1 MRNSV
6 WNHKLWKKKLN
17 ELPVET
23 DLDSAWSEMQSI
35 LDKNLPLSDLPKSEG
50 LTKTIGDKIVSMLGY
65 ILPAAAMM
73 VGLIYFFA
81 KQPKAEKTINTKE
94 INKNSL
100 LKAADTLKEI
110 DSAKSIN
117 IVPFQVKDSL
127 SSNTT
132 IGVNSNKT
140 LLPPS
145 HTDKSINEDRALAK
159 NNSAN
164 PNSTNV
170 IKTLPD
176 LLNQQLASS
185 IDYPETYSRV
195 PVSTI
200 QYVGFFST
208 NTRMINLIAYN
219 KRSEKNERIYKK
231 IKAKKNVKIKEQK
244 EIYTPQYNYSF
255 EAGLN
260 VYKSNQNI
268 FLGANTAYAINK
280 RLLVNAGLR
289 LSLAN
294 VVEGSY
300 THPSYNLKDSAK
312 KEDLTILDD
321 QQLTTADIPL
331 GLEYKISNR
340 ISIKAGPVLS
350 FLIKNGGMGSK
361 LGTVKNLFDT
371 VYNSKKINSALAN
384 STTNKLNIGFS
395 TGLSVRFKQFNIE
408 AGYRQNFTP
417 YKVSSDLGSYKK
429 DFKTFQIGIG
439 YSIK

>member
-1 MRNSV
+1 MRNSG

-17 ELPVET
+17 ELPVEI
-23 DLDSAWSEMQSI
+23 DLNSAWSEMQSI
-35 LDKNLPLSDLPKSEG
+35 LDHNLPLSDLPKSDG
-50 LTKTIGDKIVSMLGY
+50 LAKTIGNKIVSMLGY
-65 ILPAAAMM
+65 ILPAAAMIA
-73 VGLIYFFA
+73 GLIYFTT
-81 KQPKAEKTINTKE
+81 KQPKAEKSINAKQ

-100 LKAADTLKEI
+100 LKTPDILKVN
-110 DSAKSIN
+110 DSAKDSN
-117 IVPFQVKDSL
+117 QPKDSL
-127 SSNTT
+127 SSHTAFSIKINQNTLH
-132 IGVNSNKT
+132 S
-140 LLPPS
+140 S
-145 HTDKSINEDRALAK
+145 HSEKDITEDQAVLTQAS
-159 NNSAN
+159 SAN
-164 PNSTNV
+164 PNSTEA

-176 LLNQQLASS
+176 LSNQQITSS
-185 IDYPETYSRV
+185 IDHAGFNSN
-195 PVSTI
+195 VSLFTNRN
-200 QYVGFFST
+200 VGFFNI
-208 NTRMINLIAYN
+208 NTRMINLSAYN
-219 KRSEKNERIYKK
+219 KRSEKDERIYKK
-231 IKAKKNVKIKEQK
+231 TKRKKSVKIKEQK

-260 VYKSNQNI
+260 VYQSNQNI
-268 FLGANTAYAINK
+268 FLGANAAYAINK
-280 RLLVNAGLR
+280 RLIVNAGLR

-312 KEDLTILDD
+312 KEDLTILDHR
-321 QQLTTADIPL
+321 QLTTADIPL

-340 ISIKAGPVLS
+340 VSIKAGPVLS

-371 VYNSKKINSALAN
+371 VYNSKKINNSLAN

-408 AGYRQNFTP
+408 AGYRQNFVP

-439 YSIK
+439 YNIK

>member
-1 MRNSV
+1 MRNSG

-23 DLDSAWSEMQSI
+23 DLNSAWSEMQSI
-35 LDKNLPLSDLPKSEG
+35 LDNSLPLRDLPKGDG
-50 LTKTIGDKIVSMLGY
+50 LAKTIGNKIVSMLGY
-65 ILPAAAMM
+65 ILPVAAMIA
-73 VGLIYFFA
+73 GLTYFA
-81 KQPKAEKTINTKE
+81 TKQPKVEKSINTKQ

-100 LKAADTLKEI
+100 LKTPNILKVI
-110 DSAKSIN
+110 DSAKDSNTI
-117 IVPFQVKDSL
+117 QLQAEESL
-127 SSNTT
+127 SSDTT
-132 IGVNSNKT
+132 IRVNINKT
-140 LLPPS
+140 LPYSS
-145 HTDKSINEDRALAK
+145 HTEKAIDEDQVVLARAS
-159 NNSAN
+159 SAD
-164 PNSTNV
+164 PHSTEA

-176 LLNQQLASS
+176 LSNEQITSS
-185 IDYPETYSRV
+185 IDNAGFNSN
-195 PVSTI
+195 VSLFTN
-200 QYVGFFST
+200 QNAGFFNV
-208 NTRMINLIAYN
+208 NTRMINLSAYN
-219 KRSEKNERIYKK
+219 KKRVR
-231 IKAKKNVKIKEQK
+231 IKEQK

-260 VYKSNQNI
+260 VYQSNQNI
-268 FLGANTAYAINK
+268 FLGANAAYAINK

-300 THPSYNLKDSAK
+300 THPSYNLRDSAK
-312 KEDLTILDD
+312 KEDLTILDHR
-321 QQLTTADIPL
+321 QLTTADIPL
-331 GLEYKISNR
+331 ALEYKISNR
-340 ISIKAGPVLS
+340 VSIKAGPVLS

-371 VYNSKKINSALAN
+371 VYNSKKINNSLAN

-439 YSIK
+439 YNIK

>member
-1 MRNSV
+1 MRNSG
-6 WNHKLWKKKLN
+6 WDHKLWNKKLN

-23 DLDSAWSEMQSI
+23 DLSSAWSEMQSI
-35 LDKNLPLSDLPKSEG
+35 LDKNLPLNNLPKSEG
-50 LTKTIGDKIVSMLGY
+50 LRRTIGNKIISILGY
-65 ILPAAAMM
+65 ILPAAAIIA
-73 VGLIYFFA
+73 GLTYFA
-81 KQPKAEKTINTKE
+81 TRQPKAEKNITTKQ

-100 LKAADTLKEI
+100 LKTPDTLKTI
-110 DSAKSIN
+110 DSIKSNSTTHQTIPYSSFIDKNN
-117 IVPFQVKDSL
+117 IDETQALTQAGP
-127 SSNTT
+127 T
-132 IGVNSNKT
+132 NSNNIEV
-140 LLPPS
+140 
-145 HTDKSINEDRALAK
+145 IN
-159 NNSAN
+159 
-164 PNSTNV
+164 
-170 IKTLPD
+170 TLPA
-176 LLNQQLASS
+176 LSNQQLTSS
-185 IDYPETYSRV
+185 IDNAEIYSNT
-195 PVSTI
+195 PLSTI
-200 QYVGFFST
+200 QDIRFLSA
-208 NTRMINLIAYN
+208 NTRMINLSAYN
-219 KRSEKNERIYKK
+219 RHSEKNERIYKK
-231 IKAKKNVKIKEQK
+231 TKPKKSVKIKEQK

-268 FLGANTAYAINK
+268 FLGANAAYAINK

-289 LSLAN
+289 LSFAN

-312 KEDLTILDD
+312 KEDLTILDHR
-321 QQLTTADIPL
+321 QFTTADIPL

-340 ISIKAGPVLS
+340 VSIKAGPVLS

-395 TGLSVRFKQFNIE
+395 TGLNIRFKQFSIE
-408 AGYRQNFTP
+408 AGYRQNFIP